1 MSRPTLNV
9 ALRSSNGKGANRRLR
24 SEGTIPGVLYGKGK
38 ETVSVQADPK
48 AVVDILHGTYG
59 KNTVIDLAVEGESGS
74 RLAIIK
80 DYQVHPWKRRV
91 QHIDLWEISP
101 EQKLTMTVP
110 FRRVNRAEGERMGA
124 KVRITRD
131 DVVVSADAN
140 HVPAAIEFDMTALG
154 TTDANVTI
162 SKVPM
167 PEGVEAVFKHDY
179 SLVQYT
185 MPRVQAEEKVDPKA
199 AKKGKK

>member
-1 MSRPTLNV
+1 
-9 ALRSSNGKGANRRLR
+9 
-24 SEGTIPGVLYGKGK
+24 
-38 ETVSVQADPK
+38 
-48 AVVDILHGTYG
+48 
-59 KNTVIDLAVEGESGS
+59 
-74 RLAIIK
+74 
-80 DYQVHPWKRRV
+80 
-91 QHIDLWEISP
+91 
-101 EQKLTMTVP
+101 
-110 FRRVNRAEGERMGA
+110 MGA